1 MTGKTILVTGGTGSL
16 SQVLIAQLMRTEIE
30 KVIVFSRDEHKQVDM
45 ERTWKNPEDPI
56 RYILGD
62 VRDRECLYRALVG
75 VDVVIH
81 TAALKHV
88 HKSEYSPL
96 EFVKTNVIGAQN
108 IIDAAIDRG
117 VEKVLAISSDKAVN
131 PVNLYGATKLCGDK
145 LFIAGNSYSGKMG
158 TRFSVIRF
166 GNFWGSRG
174 SVVPLFERMTREG
187 SKVLPIMDMRMTRFF
202 ITLETAAEC
211 VIQCVDTMAGG
222 EIYTPQM
229 PSMSITDVA
238 HKINPKAELVSMPM
252 RPGEK
257 IHEDLIAEADVR
269 NTYEIPGFYVTYP
282 DGAEG
287 HGQKVKEGF
296 VYSSKGGS
304 HG

>member
-16 SQVLIAQLMRTEIE
+16 SQVLISQLMRTEVE

-45 ERTWKNPEDPI
+45 ERTWKNPDDPI

-62 VRDRECLYRALVG
+62 VRDRECLYRAFVG

-88 HKSEYSPL
+88 HKGEYSPL

-145 LFIAGNSYSGKMG
+145 LFVAGNSYSGKMG

-187 SKVLPIMDMRMTRFF
+187 SRVLPIMDMRMTRFF
-202 ITLETAAEC
+202 ITLETASES
-211 VIQCVDTMAGG
+211 VIQCVDMMAGG
-222 EIYTPQM
+222 EIFTPHM
-229 PSMSITDVA
+229 PSMLITDLA
-238 HKINPKAELVSMPM
+238 HKVNPKAELVSVQI

-257 IHEDLIAEADVR
+257 IHEDLITETDMR

-282 DGAEG
+282 SGVEG
-287 HGQKVKEGF
+287 HGKKVKEGF
-296 VYSSKGGS
+296 VYSSKGG
-304 HG
+304 